1 MICWHTHNVLASE
14 SLPGGC
20 CLPRNRAKMPAM
32 QPKIEGNLAVMLVAL
47 LGIPACSLVTV
58 QQEPFPALEV
68 SAKRP
73 SPPPA
78 RVVLTASSIQIT
90 EKIQFALNDAAIL
103 PASNGLLAE
112 IITALKDNPQ
122 IEIVQIEGHTD
133 TTGLPAKNRT
143 LSLRRAESVLAALV
157 AGGVEK
163 TRLVPK
169 GFGPDKPIADNATD
183 VGKESNRRVEFNI
196 VKQGP
201 KKTLVQD

>member
-1 MICWHTHNVLASE
+1 MH
-14 SLPGGC
+14 
-20 CLPRNRAKMPAM
+20 AM
-32 QPKIEGNLAVMLVAL
+32 RPKLEGNLAVMLVAL

-58 QQEPFPALEV
+58 QQEPFSTLEV

-73 SPPPA
+73 APPPA
-78 RVVLTASSIQIT
+78 RVVLTDSSIQIT

-133 TTGLPAKNRT
+133 STGSPAKNRT
-143 LSLRRAESVLAALV
+143 LSLKRAESVVAALV

-163 TRLVPK
+163 KRLVPK
-169 GFGPDKPIADNATD
+169 GFGPDKPIADNTTD
-183 VGKESNRRVEFNI
+183 AGKESNRRVEFNI